1 MQRLRAD
8 SVAWFPGYGTG
19 AGARTLASL
28 RMYGVLQFNYE
39 PTRDLARIKAPVL
52 VLMGE
57 RDVVFPP
64 AIVVERM
71 RAALARAGNRD
82 VTARIIP
89 GASHGLMTRQAA
101 AGRLFRGAISEEFLA
116 TLTEWVTDR
125 VKPRR

>member
-1 MQRLRAD
+1 
-8 SVAWFPGYGTG
+8 
-19 AGARTLASL
+19 
-28 RMYGVLQFNYE
+28 MYGVLQFNYE

-71 RAALARAGNRD
+71 RAALARGGNREL
-82 VTARIIP
+82 TARIIP
-89 GASHGLMTRQAA
+89 GASHGLAMVQSAD
-101 AGRLFRGAISEEFLA
+101 GRPFRRVISDGFLS
-116 TLTEWVTDR
+116 TLTDWVVER